1 MRITKEL
8 IKNNYD
14 QNQKEIRKKEDQSMV
29 FEEDVGDYLMYDN
42 YKPEGFLNEYRGVFD
57 TTDEKSLNT
66 APSIFDKTA
75 IFHTKKE
82 AE

>member
-29 FEEDVGDYLMYDN
+29 FEEDVGDYLMYDD
-42 YKPEGFLNEYRGVFD
+42 YKPEGFLNGYRGVFD

>member
-42 YKPEGFLNEYRGVFD
+42 YKPEGFLNGYRGVFD

>member
-14 QNQKEIRKKEDQSMV
+14 QNQKEIRKKEDQSMA

-42 YKPEGFLNEYRGVFD
+42 YKPEGFLNGYRGVFD